1 MAGIIMN
8 WRKILKGDWRAI
20 VDKVFRDGI
29 SLQDVMDAISKEMG
43 LRGPKFEEVKTYL
56 DQNYN
61 RHPVWSNIYVEGEE

>member
-1 MAGIIMN
+1 MAGIIMS
-8 WRKILKGDWRAI
+8 WRKILKGDWRPI